1 LTTEQLQAARAE
13 KWRQKANP
21 VLTLEDA
28 ETWIDSIGVS
38 LFLPRK
44 AQLQAPAGSFVEA
57 ALGET
62 SATPAPAA
70 IQNAFELAMRLFAE
84 EKATPLNLFGT
95 VSEQPDFLVSREAL
109 PYVYALRGDREWKR
123 GPRDTSSPLVIE
135 TWKLLKREGVQTAAE
150 LQGLL
155 GREVTEAAVLRAL
168 SELWTAL
175 RILPVY
181 TAGEATSWELFESRH
196 LKAMQVGGGMAQA
209 TALSALVSLYLDSVV
224 AATTEEIET
233 FLSPLAPR
241 SRVGEVARG
250 LAATQQLNTQVLG
263 THSLLYITGGLPEFP
278 EIEAPAEAA
287 AETTATSDAAPQV
300 RERRKP
306 FAPRSGTE
314 RRPPRDGERKPFTPG
329 DRTRSERPAFGERP
343 AARGVRKPTTPG
355 WKRPDSDGPRKEWKP
370 RREASAGGFSKPYRS
385 RTGGQD
391 TGGQAPGEKFPPR
404 EGGPQRPPRKEWK
417 PREGATEGRRE
428 FRPRPAV
435 GGKSFSKPSYR
446 SRTGDQ
452 PGGPRGERP
461 AGKFS
466 PRDGSQRPPRKEWK
480 PRSDARP
487 SAGRP
492 AAGRKEWKPREGA
505 GAGPGR
511 SEFRPRP
518 AAGGKSFSKPY
529 RSRTSDQPGG
539 PRGEQRPAGKFPPRD
554 GSQRPPRKEWKP
566 RSDVRPSAG
575 RPAAGRKEWKPR
587 EDAGTAGRSEFRP
600 RRSAA
605 PGERGTFKPRPA
617 SGGAFRPRREEGGSS
632 GRPKPAGEKRSFAKR
647 PFEGRAFEGREGA
660 DRKKPPQRER
670 RAGGQGG
677 LGAKPAGK
685 SFSKPAGR
693 PGGKPGGR
701 FGAPKAGKKS
711 SFGAKRSS
719 RPGGK
724 PAFGKKPRGKKKS
737 GE

>member
-1 LTTEQLQAARAE
+1 
-13 KWRQKANP
+13 
-21 VLTLEDA
+21 
-28 ETWIDSIGVS
+28 
-38 LFLPRK
+38 
-44 AQLQAPAGSFVEA
+44 
-57 ALGET
+57 
-62 SATPAPAA
+62 
-70 IQNAFELAMRLFAE
+70 
-84 EKATPLNLFGT
+84 
-95 VSEQPDFLVSREAL
+95 
-109 PYVYALRGDREWKR
+109 VYALRGDREWKR

-461 AGKFS
+461 AGKF
-466 PRDGSQRPPRKEWK
+466 
-480 PRSDARP
+480 
-487 SAGRP
+487 
-492 AAGRKEWKPREGA
+492 
-505 GAGPGR
+505 
-511 SEFRPRP
+511 
-518 AAGGKSFSKPY
+518 
-529 RSRTSDQPGG
+529 
-539 PRGEQRPAGKFPPRD
+539 PPRD